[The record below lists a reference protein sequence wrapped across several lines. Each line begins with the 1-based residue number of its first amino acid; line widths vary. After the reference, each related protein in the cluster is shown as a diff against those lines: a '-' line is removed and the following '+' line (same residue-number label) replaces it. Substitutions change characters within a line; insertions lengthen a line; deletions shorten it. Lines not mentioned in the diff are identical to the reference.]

1 MSFSQFKN
9 AEEIMIILDVRER
22 EEFEAEFIP
31 DSICCPLSQFDL
43 MAPGILKNIKDSE
56 ILVMCRSGNRAK
68 MALNEL
74 KKFDV
79 NQHKFTVFE
88 GGILQWKNEGKKIAG
103 KGSVF
108 PIMRQVQIVASS
120 MIFFAFLGSKFIA
133 HDFVYLALFVGFGL
147 ALAGYTGFCP
157 MVFILQKMP
166 WNNKKAAGCETTTK
180 TNCCG

>member
-1 MSFSQFKN
+1 MV
-9 AEEIMIILDVRER
+9 ILDVREK

-43 MAPGILKNIKDSE
+43 LAPGILKNIKDSDVV
-56 ILVMCRSGNRAK
+56 IMCRSGNRAK
-68 MALNEL
+68 MAINEL

-79 NQHKFTVFE
+79 DQHKFTIYD
-88 GGILQWKNEGKKIAG
+88 GGIIQWKAEGKNIVG

-120 MIFFAFLGSKFIA
+120 MIFFAFLASHFIS

-147 ALAGYTGFCP
+147 ALAGYTGYCP

-166 WNNKKAAGCETTTK
+166 WNNKKINNCSMNK
-180 TNCCG
+180 NSNCCG

>member
-1 MSFSQFKN
+1 
-9 AEEIMIILDVRER
+9 MIILDVREK
-22 EEFEAEFIP
+22 EEFEAEYIP
-31 DSICCPLSQFDL
+31 ESICCPLSQFDL
-43 MAPGILKNIKDSE
+43 MAPGILKNIKDSD
-56 ILVMCRSGNRAK
+56 ILIMCRSGNRAK

-79 NQHKFTVFE
+79 VQHKFTVYD
-88 GGILQWKNEGKKIAG
+88 GGILKWKNEGKEIAG
-103 KGSVF
+103 KGSFF

-120 MIFFAFLGSKFIA
+120 MIFIAFLGSKFIA

-166 WNNKKAAGCETTTK
+166 WNIKKVVGRKMANKPSCCE
-180 TNCCG
+180 